1 MFPLRE
7 ALSAL
12 AALQWKT
19 TTLFTPDSSNFA
31 LIAALQYKKRE
42 VIKPIQSSD
51 TSYTFRK

>member
-19 TTLFTPDSSNFA
+19 TTLFTPGSSNFA